1 VTTVIA
7 ASQPAGLLTPNGTFV
22 AELIAFILMILI
34 LGKYAYPRIIAAA
47 TDREKKIEA
56 GLRAAQESEERL
68 AKVQEQVEK
77 TLEEARAQARD
88 ILNRSHHG
96 ATADAAEVLAKA
108 RADAE
113 ALIERARGEIGAER
127 DRAIQ
132 DLRAEVANM
141 VVEATQVVLGAAI
154 DAKSH
159 ERLIDEALQKV
170 GNNPAA
176 AAKADKN

>member
-7 ASQPAGLLTPNGTFV
+7 APQPAGLLTPNGTFV

-47 TDREKKIEA
+47 TDRENKIEA

-77 TLEEARAQARD
+77 TLEEARAQARE
-88 ILNRSHHG
+88 ILNRSHG
-96 ATADAAEVLAKA
+96 EATAEAQEVIAKA
-108 RADAE
+108 RTDAE
-113 ALIERARGEIGAER
+113 ALIERARTEIGGER

-132 DLRAEVANM
+132 DLRSEVSTL
-141 VVEATQVVLGAAI
+141 VVAATQRLLGETI
-154 DAKSH
+154 DAKAH
-159 ERLIDEALQKV
+159 QRLIDDALTKV
-170 GNNPAA
+170 GDNPAA
-176 AAKADKN
+176 KAEQN

>member
-7 ASQPAGLLTPNGTFV
+7 AAPQPAGLLTPNGTFV

-47 TDREKKIEA
+47 TDRENKIEA

-77 TLEEARAQARD
+77 TLEEARAQARE
-88 ILNRSHHG
+88 ILNRSHG
-96 ATADAAEVLAKA
+96 EATADAAEVLAKA

-113 ALIERARGEIGAER
+113 ALIERARSEIGGER

-132 DLRAEVANM
+132 DLRAEVASL
-141 VVEATQVVLGAAI
+141 VIAASERVLGAAI
-154 DAKSH
+154 DSKTH
-159 ERLIDEALQKV
+159 QRLIDDALQQV
-170 GNNPAA
+170 GDNPG
-176 AAKADKN
+176 AKADQN